1 MISRTDPS
9 LLPTLWRFRAYGRPH
24 RRLLVLGVLC
34 RIGELLADLA
44 VPWPIALVID
54 GVLRH
59 GRLHGLQGVVV
70 RGFGVS
76 GVGLLILAAVAS
88 LVFTLLSGALDYLGD
103 RVMNSAGERITASI
117 RADVFSRLLR
127 LPMAFHDRRSVGEL
141 TSRMSSDTDR
151 IEDSLIDVFS
161 TLLPGVMTLGG
172 LAAVITVLDWRLGL
186 IALAAAPLVFFAA
199 QRYSRLT
206 RQAARARRAAEGQL
220 AALTAETIT
229 GIRTVHVAGTQG
241 VHEQEFARYNG
252 TALRAGLRSVDLRAR
267 FTPLLEATSACGTA
281 GLLLAGGY
289 GALRGWWTVGILV
302 VALAYFRDMLGP
314 LRSMSRLSLT
324 LTTGAA
330 SAERVA
336 EILDVPDHRRPDH
349 HKPVQAP
356 SRIEPSV
363 HLQKVG
369 LDYGR
374 GPVLTGLDLD
384 VPAGTRLALSGP
396 NGSGKTS
403 VLALIAGLYHPATGR
418 VLIGGH
424 DVANLENSV
433 LRSHVSAVLQDTFL
447 FSGSVFDN
455 VLLGR
460 PGASPDEVVQACDA
474 AGVLEFTDELPDGLS
489 TRLGDRGVGLSGG
502 QRQRVGIARALLRDS
517 PIVLLDEPTSG
528 LDLAAERTLIDAL
541 KRLMHGRTVI
551 MTTHRPAL
559 LDLADRTETLREGRL
574 VTASSRP
581 HQLSPCHTDPLPP
594 HPYAWA

>member
-1 MISRTDPS
+1 LRITSRTEPG
-9 LLPTLWRFRAYGRPH
+9 LLSTLWRFRAYGRPH
-24 RRLLVLGVLC
+24 RRLLLLGVLC
-34 RIGELLADLA
+34 RVGELLADLA

-59 GRLHGLQGVVV
+59 GRLHGLQGTVV
-70 RGFGVS
+70 RGAGVS
-76 GVGLLILAAVAS
+76 GVGLLVLAAVAS

-103 RVMNSAGERITASI
+103 RVMNSAGERITARI

-141 TSRMSSDTDR
+141 TSRMSFDTDR
-151 IEDSLIDVFS
+151 IEDSLIAVFS

-172 LAAVITVLDWRLGL
+172 LATVITALDWRLGL
-186 IALAAAPLVFFAA
+186 IALAAAPLVFLAA

-206 RQAARARRAAEGQL
+206 RQAARSRRAAEGQL

-241 VHEQEFARYNG
+241 VHEQEFARYNAA
-252 TALRAGLRSVDLRAR
+252 ALRAGLRSVDLRAR

-281 GLLLAGGY
+281 GLLLVGGY
-289 GALRGWWTVGILV
+289 GALQGWWTAGILV
-302 VALAYFRDMLGP
+302 VALAYFRDMLSP

-336 EILDVPDHRRPDH
+336 EILDVPDHRSAS
-349 HKPVQAP
+349 QAP
-356 SRIEPSV
+356 PRTPIEPSV
-363 HLQKVG
+363 RLQNVG

-374 GPVLTGLDLD
+374 GPVLTDLELYI
-384 VPAGTRLALSGP
+384 PAGTRLALSGP

-403 VLALIAGLYHPATGR
+403 VLALIAGLYRPATGR
-418 VLIGGH
+418 VLIGGQ
-424 DVANLENSV
+424 DVASLGHAV

-460 PGASPDEVVQACDA
+460 PGASRDEVMRACAA
-474 AGVLEFTDELPDGLS
+474 AGVLTFTGELPDGLS
-489 TRLGDRGVGLSGG
+489 TQLGDRGIGLSGG

-528 LDLAAERTLIDAL
+528 LDLAAEQTLIDAL
-541 KRLMHGRTVI
+541 KRLMDGRTVI

-559 LDLADRTETLREGRL
+559 LDLADRTETLHGGRL
-574 VTASSRP
+574 VARASCS
-581 HQLSPCHTDPLPP
+581 PLPP
-594 HPYAWA
+594 GTLLGSGNRAV

>member
-1 MISRTDPS
+1 MTSRAEPGLMS
-9 LLPTLWRFRAYGRPH
+9 TLWRFRAYGRPH
-24 RRLLVLGVLC
+24 RRPLLLGVLC
-34 RIGELLADLA
+34 RAGELLADLA
-44 VPWPIALVID
+44 VPWPIALVVD
-54 GVLRH
+54 GVLGH
-59 GRLHGLQGVVV
+59 GRLHGLPGAVV
-70 RGFGVS
+70 RGAGGS
-76 GVGLLILAAVAS
+76 GAGLLVLAAAAS
-88 LVFTLLSGALDYLGD
+88 LVFTVLSGALDYLGD
-103 RVMNSAGERITASI
+103 RLMNSAGERITASI

-127 LPMAFHDRRSVGEL
+127 LPMAFHDHRSVGEL

-172 LAAVITVLDWRLGL
+172 LAAVITALDWRLGL

-229 GIRTVHVAGTQG
+229 GIRAVHVAGTQD
-241 VHEQEFARYNG
+241 VHEEEFARYNG

-289 GALRGWWTVGILV
+289 GALQGWWTVGILV
-302 VALAYFRDMLGP
+302 VALAYFRDMLRP

-336 EILDVPDHRRPDH
+336 EILDVPDRRPAGQ
-349 HKPVQAP
+349 KPP
-356 SRIEPSV
+356 RIEPSV
-363 HLQKVG
+363 RLQNVG

-374 GPVLTGLDLD
+374 GPVLTDLDLE

-418 VLIGGH
+418 VLIGGQ
-424 DVANLENSV
+424 DVESLDNSV

-460 PGASPDEVVQACDA
+460 PGASPDEVAQACAA
-474 AGVLEFTDELPDGLS
+474 AGVLTFTDELPDGLS
-489 TRLGDRGVGLSGG
+489 TRLGDRGIGLSGG

-574 VTASSRP
+574 VTRSSPAPTAHSAARFRRP
-581 HQLSPCHTDPLPP
+581 GE
-594 HPYAWA
+594 